1 MSQPSD
7 VPAYQ
12 PYGSPPPPS
21 GGPLV
26 CPKCRGQMRTY
37 ERNGVYLEQ
46 CDSCRGIFLDY
57 GELEHLTTIEAR
69 LAPPPPA
76 AQYDPGAVPPYG
88 PAWGNKHGR
97 RYRRGGLSGLFFS
110 S

>member
-12 PYGSPPPPS
+12 PYGTPPS
-21 GGPLV
+21 SGPLV
-26 CPKCRGQMRTY
+26 CPKCRAQMRTY

-57 GELEHLTTIEAR
+57 GELEHLSTIEAR
-69 LAPPPPA
+69 LTQPSA
-76 AQYDPGAVPPYG
+76 AGYDPGGPPSYG
-88 PAWGNKHGR
+88 PAWGTKRGH